1 MSTRST
7 IALEFADGTVQQ
19 VYCHSDGYL
28 EGVGDRLRRSFTN
41 PFALR
46 DLIDLGDMSYIGAPY
61 SLRGD
66 NYPANK
72 FQNLN
77 DYFLNCQQEEYD
89 YILRNIDGS
98 PVWYVRCWATKGA
111 WVPFN
116 RAVAMIDQQR
126 AQEY

>member
-28 EGVGDRLRRSFTN
+28 EGVGDTLCRSFTN

-61 SLRGD
+61 SLSGE
-66 NYPANK
+66 NCPPNK
-72 FQNLN
+72 FEDLT

-89 YILRNIDGS
+89 YILRNIDDK
-98 PVWYVRCWATKGA
+98 PVWFVRCWETKGV

-116 RAVAMIDQQR
+116 KAVEMIDQQR